1 MFNSE
6 MVTEYLQKIGQYPS
20 DSTENDYG
28 LKIML
33 ENNRLLLMGNPSALI
48 DLADLLVSLALSG
61 QNIGQHW
68 HIDTSNLV
76 SEKSPISELILERTN
91 ENVK

>member
-6 MVTEYLQKIGQYPS
+6 MVTEYLQKIGQYPA

-28 LKIML
+28 LKIMM
-33 ENNRLLLMGNPSALI
+33 ENNRLLLMGNPSVLI

-61 QNIGQHW
+61 QNTGQHW
-68 HIDTSNLV
+68 HIDTLNLV
-76 SEKSPISELILERTN
+76 SKKSPISELILERTD

>member
-28 LKIML
+28 LKIMM
-33 ENNRLLLMGNPSALI
+33 ENNRLLLMGNPSVLI

-61 QNIGQHW
+61 QNTGQHW
-68 HIDTSNLV
+68 HIDTLNLV
-76 SEKSPISELILERTN
+76 SEKSPISELILERTD

>member
-6 MVTEYLQKIGQYPS
+6 MVTEYLQEIGQYPL

-33 ENNRLLLMGNPSALI
+33 KKNRLVLMGNPSVLI

-61 QNIGQHW
+61 QNTGQH
-68 HIDTSNLV
+68 
-76 SEKSPISELILERTN
+76 
-91 ENVK
+91 